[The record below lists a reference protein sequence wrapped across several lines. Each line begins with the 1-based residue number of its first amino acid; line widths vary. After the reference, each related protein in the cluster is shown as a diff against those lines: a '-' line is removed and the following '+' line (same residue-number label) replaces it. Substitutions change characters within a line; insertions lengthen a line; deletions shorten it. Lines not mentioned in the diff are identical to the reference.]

1 LFTGIVAPRWFNG
14 DYDLAIGLVL
24 TAGTVLSVVFGDF
37 ARRLSPVLRGLGWLA
52 VGVVTLTVA
61 AVLAGATIQVL
72 RDARRLARNFY
83 GTLRLADR
91 GTGEERQRKLWNG
104 TVIHGTQFL
113 TRERALWPT
122 TYYGE
127 RAGVGLAIVGSRT
140 QSPQRVGLIGLGA
153 GTLAA
158 YGRPGDR
165 YRFYEINPLCVEIA
179 RREFTYLRDSQA
191 EIDVA
196 LGDGRLSLE
205 REPSQEFDVLVVDAF
220 TGDSI
225 PVHLLTA
232 EALRLY
238 LRHLKRDGVV
248 AFHITNIFLDLR
260 PVLAQAAQHFAKE
273 GYVVYS
279 DGDDDSGTDWAVWV
293 LITTDETRIAVEKL
307 GQPLQKIQ
315 TREGVNLWRDD
326 YSSVLSVLR

>member
-1 LFTGIVAPRWFNG
+1 
-14 DYDLAIGLVL
+14 
-24 TAGTVLSVVFGDF
+24 
-37 ARRLSPVLRGLGWLA
+37 
-52 VGVVTLTVA
+52 
-61 AVLAGATIQVL
+61 
-72 RDARRLARNFY
+72 
-83 GTLRLADR
+83 
-91 GTGEERQRKLWNG
+91 
-104 TVIHGTQFL
+104 VIHGTQFL